1 MVGQESARK
10 SCARERVE
18 LGKRV
23 GGGTTATIGNYR
35 GSPGLPPWGLK
46 VMSFT
51 LAFSNPY
58 IFVSLKP

>member
-1 MVGQESARK
+1 MIGQQAKERAVLERGLSWGRES
-10 SCARERVE
+10 
-18 LGKRV
+18 
-23 GGGTTATIGNYR
+23 GGDDSYDRTYR